1 MTNFFVGRRRREN
14 GEKGKKGKNEILK
27 KKYHVTCS
35 LAVAF
40 DLNGFICGDGRGQFK

>member
-27 KKYHVTCS
+27 KIIILPVH
-35 LAVAF
+35 LP
-40 DLNGFICGDGRGQFK
+40 